1 MKKFKKLIPALCMLL
16 VSAILLGGSTY
27 AWFSMNDTVS
37 ANGMTV
43 EAVANTKFLVISTDS
58 ANLGTSASTT
68 VTKENGYG
76 IEAATG
82 GTYTDTVYP
91 SAFNNNAT
99 EIKVKQGDGEV
110 GVAAYNWY
118 TAFSSTYSSSNGQI
132 TDAHSKV
139 VSLGA
144 SSSDTLKP
152 YVLKYVMYIG
162 LAEGSGTVTGKITA
176 KPTFTLKA
184 GTTGTI
190 SGAVKALVEIST
202 GEATDPQRAVLTTAD
217 QTSGHQFANDIT
229 LTAKEGTAAAKYA
242 TVTVYMF
249 VDGTHEDVKDLTSA
263 NLAGNLTIDF
273 TMSNIAN

>member
-58 ANLGTSASTT
+58 TNLGTSASTP

-91 SAFNNNAT
+91 SAFNNSDDKIEVT
-99 EIKVKQGDGEV
+99 QGTGKVD
-110 GVAAYNWY
+110 VAKYNWY
-118 TAFSSTYSSSNGQI
+118 TAFSSTYNSSNGQI
-132 TDAHSKV
+132 NDAHSKV

-144 SSSDTLKP
+144 SSSETLKP

-184 GTTGTI
+184 GATGTI
-190 SGAVKALVEIST
+190 SGAVKALVEISA
-202 GEATDPQRAVLTTAD
+202 GEATDTQRAVLTTAD
-217 QTSGHQFANDIT
+217 QTNGHQFTNDIT
-229 LTAKEGTAAAKYA
+229 LTAKEGATAAKYA

-249 VDGTHEDVKDLTSA
+249 VDGTHEDVKDLTTA
-263 NLAGNLTIDF
+263 TLAGNLQIDF